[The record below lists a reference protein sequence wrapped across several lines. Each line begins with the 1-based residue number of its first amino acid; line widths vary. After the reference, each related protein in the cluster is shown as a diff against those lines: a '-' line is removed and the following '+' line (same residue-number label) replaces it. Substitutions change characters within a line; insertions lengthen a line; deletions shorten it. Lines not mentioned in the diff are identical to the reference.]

1 MSKIDVYGIRYS
13 TTVEELKLKL
23 FTICRLRPSKTVLET
38 GDQILSKEEAPL
50 LHYGIGQGAIL
61 VATEATTSREDSPYK
76 MRIFV
81 RPSIGY
87 KFKFL
92 FLIG

>member
-1 MSKIDVYGIRYS
+1 VSKIDVYGIRYS

-23 FTICRLRPSKTVLET
+23 FTICRLRPSKTVLEKE
-38 GDQILSKEEAPL
+38 GQVLSKEDAPL
-50 LHYGIGQGAIL
+50 LHYGISQGAIL
-61 VATEATTSREDSPYK
+61 VATEAITSREDSTYK

-87 KFKFL
+87 KSKIL
-92 FLIG
+92 SLIG

>member
-1 MSKIDVYGIRYS
+1 MRTVDVYGLRYS

-23 FTICRLRPSKTVLET
+23 FTICRLRPSKTVIEKDGHILTKET
-38 GDQILSKEEAPL
+38 APL
-50 LHYGIGQGAIL
+50 LHYGISQGSTLMAGEPL
-61 VATEATTSREDSPYK
+61 KSRDDTSYK

-87 KFKFL
+87 EVNGL
-92 FLIG
+92 SLMD

>member
-1 MSKIDVYGIRYS
+1 VYGIRYS

-38 GDQILSKEEAPL
+38 DGQILDKEAAPL
-50 LHYGIGQGAIL
+50 LHYGIGQGATL
-61 VATEATTSREDSPYK
+61 VATEPTAWREDSVYK

-87 KFKFL
+87 KSRFL
-92 FLIG
+92 SLID